1 MHPKLQAVVNAI
13 DYYQLTY
20 PEDACVL
27 IFDKEKVIGYKA
39 GIEVDLKIRLGETVE
54 KHKNTTSVRAMRSG
68 KFLREERG
76 PELFG
81 FSYVATSTPIF
92 DGREVIGVVTG
103 VVSNSRLNE
112 MRNISNVL
120 SHSVEEMSA
129 TTEELTSASTD
140 MAQRLDNL
148 SQFTSQMEK
157 DIQHINSIVNAV
169 KDIALKSKILG
180 LNASIEAAR
189 SGEHGKGFAVVANE
203 IQKMAQ
209 DSTSSAENIFQQ
221 LQNIKQ
227 AIHYVNDSTTQIA
240 AFTQQYTS
248 GMHEM
253 KGEYTHISDMSK
265 RLSELGAIK

>member
-1 MHPKLQAVVNAI
+1 MHPKLETIVNAI

-20 PEDACVL
+20 PEDACIL
-27 IFDKEKVIGYKA
+27 IFDKEKVIGYKP
-39 GIEVDLKIRLGETVE
+39 GIEVDLKIKIGEPVE
-54 KHKNTTSVRAMRSG
+54 KHKKTTSIRAMQSG
-68 KFLREERG
+68 RFLREERG

-81 FSYVATSTPIF
+81 FSYVASSTPIF
-92 DGREVIGVVTG
+92 DGHEVIGVLTG

-112 MRNISNVL
+112 MRNISNEL

-140 MAQRLDNL
+140 MAERLDEL
-148 SQFTSQMEK
+148 AQFTNQMEK
-157 DIQHINSIVNAV
+157 DIQQINSIVNAV

-189 SGEHGKGFAVVANE
+189 SGEHGRGFAVVANE
-203 IQKMAQ
+203 IQNMAQ
-209 DSTSSAENIFQQ
+209 DSNTSAENIFQQ

-227 AIHYVNDSTTQIA
+227 AIQYVNDSTTQVA
-240 AFTQQYTS
+240 AFTQQYTT

-253 KGEYTHISDMSK
+253 KSEYTHISDMSK
-265 RLSELGAIK
+265 RLLDLGAIK